1 MHNDN
6 TTRISALALAL
17 VLVTMTMIVGLANA
31 QAVGQDPTAENVT
44 KLKLGIVEVL
54 ANL

>member
-1 MHNDN
+1 MHKNN
-6 TTRISALALAL
+6 TTRISALGLAL
-17 VLVTMTMIVGLANA
+17 VLVTLTMIVGFANA
-31 QAVGQDPTAENVT
+31 QTVGQDPTAENVT